1 LVTIVGLGYFV
12 LFATAQL
19 VADWLGGAIPFF
31 DYYHL
36 PFIILFLVSIL
47 LVLTR
52 PRIGYLVSIIVGL
65 VAVAIFTP
73 FTLVKGLSS
82 PADAV
87 LFVYVM
93 TVFPLILAAVSYSAM
108 GLLEMRKPAR
118 ANSFRFSILR
128 RAIAVLVLGFI
139 IGGFTVGA
147 LAAGTENQLL
157 SSAGTSA
164 DITIL
169 RGAGTPGAI
178 GYVPAN
184 FTTTAGKTVTWAN
197 KDTTTHTVTSTTG
210 LFDSGILNPGQ
221 TYTHTFTQ
229 AGVYSYY
236 CTPHSWM
243 KGNVTVKP

>member
-36 PFIILFLVSIL
+36 SFIILFLASIL

-65 VAVAIFTP
+65 VAVAVFAP
-73 FTLVKGLSS
+73 FTFVKGLSS
-82 PADAV
+82 PADVV

-128 RAIAVLVLGFI
+128 RTIAVLVLGFI

-147 LAAGTENQLL
+147 LAAGTEN
-157 SSAGTSA
+157 
-164 DITIL
+164 
-169 RGAGTPGAI
+169 
-178 GYVPAN
+178 
-184 FTTTAGKTVTWAN
+184 
-197 KDTTTHTVTSTTG
+197 
-210 LFDSGILNPGQ
+210 
-221 TYTHTFTQ
+221 
-229 AGVYSYY
+229 
-236 CTPHSWM
+236 
-243 KGNVTVKP
+243 